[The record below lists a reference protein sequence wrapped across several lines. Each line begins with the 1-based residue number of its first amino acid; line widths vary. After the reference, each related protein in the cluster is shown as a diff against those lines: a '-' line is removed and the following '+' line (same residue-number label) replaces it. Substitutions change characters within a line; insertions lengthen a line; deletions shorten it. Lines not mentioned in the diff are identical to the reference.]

1 MFNNLNSFFKS
12 ITTSFVISLLVLVIL
27 ASIYHILWKNNRTE
41 ALLKSEV
48 HQSFDEVKIFN
59 SKNNELNNLIIKEVR
74 DLNKELSN
82 IFGKI
87 DTNAGLNIV
96 IFEKLEELQKYGEL
110 EDIGAFFDNNANLI
124 ALVSPDSLYRE
135 ADEWFFRKDL
145 RHEYT
150 HYFLAKYLIE
160 KKIKD
165 VPKWFDEGVAEYVAV
180 TMDGVE
186 ATDPLNEVI
195 NFELLK
201 SREDWARQRRN
212 HKELYPQSHY
222 GIRYII
228 EKKDLDI
235 LKKIIDDSYDLGF
248 SKSFKR
254 HTNIE
259 INELHKFIN

>member
-1 MFNNLNSFFKS
+1 
-12 ITTSFVISLLVLVIL
+12 
-27 ASIYHILWKNNRTE
+27 
-41 ALLKSEV
+41 
-48 HQSFDEVKIFN
+48 
-59 SKNNELNNLIIKEVR
+59 
-74 DLNKELSN
+74 
-82 IFGKI
+82 
-87 DTNAGLNIV
+87 V